1 MKASRARSR
10 LRVDAIVIHAIAP
23 VSQRR
28 LRRAWSRLRSR
39 QDAEEKAPTLG
50 TPRLAHAN
58 TSIRTPFRVLART
71 LLATLLT
78 LSGSIASAA
87 ESQPQ
92 GIVVQGSR
100 VYDPERDGDPVVN
113 NLQRRTFRY
122 FWQTANRTN
131 GLVPDRFPSPSF
143 ASIAGVGFAL
153 TAYVVGVERGYVS
166 RAQARLR
173 TLRTL
178 RFLARLPQGPEEEG
192 TAGFKGFYYHFLHM
206 NDGRRFETNEL
217 STVDTALLLGGVLLA
232 QTYFNTETRSER
244 EIRRLA
250 QEIYERVDWA
260 WAMNGGKTLSLGW
273 RPESGF
279 IPFNWTGYNE
289 AMLMYILALG
299 SPTHPIDPSTWNEWM
314 STYDET
320 WGTFSGQ
327 EFLAF
332 GPMFGHQ
339 YSHVWID
346 FRGIQDAF
354 MREKGIDYFENSR
367 RAAYAQRE
375 YARRNPMRWRGYDS
389 EIWGLTACDGPANIV
404 QAFHN
409 EERGFFTYMAR
420 GTAAPQV
427 VDDGTIAP
435 TAAVGSI
442 AFAPE
447 IVIPT
452 IRAFRARYGQHL
464 YQRYGF
470 LDAINPSF
478 TFTDVPLRH
487 GQIVE
492 NLGWV
497 ATDYL
502 AIDQGPIVAMIE
514 NYRSGLIW
522 TIMKRNPHI
531 RRGLELAGFTGGWL
545 GSPQAPSGADDERDE
560 NDADDEGQ
568 SEEGEPPLTSSR

>member
-1 MKASRARSR
+1 MNDAQSR
-10 LRVDAIVIHAIAP
+10 LRAAA
-23 VSQRR
+23 
-28 LRRAWSRLRSR
+28 RALFCC
-39 QDAEEKAPTLG
+39 LLLLFG
-50 TPRLAHAN
+50 
-58 TSIRTPFRVLART
+58 AR
-71 LLATLLT
+71 
-78 LSGSIASAA
+78 IFAA

-100 VYDPERDGDPVVN
+100 VFDPVRDGDPVVN
-113 NLQRRTFRY
+113 NLERRTFQF
-122 FWQTANRTN
+122 FWRTANRTN

-143 ASIAGVGFAL
+143 ASIAGVGFGL
-153 TAYVVGVERGYVS
+153 TAYVVGAERGYIS

-178 RFLARLPQGPEEEG
+178 RFLARLRQGPEEDG
-192 TAGFKGFYYHFLHM
+192 IGGHRGFYYHFLHM
-206 NDGRRFETNEL
+206 HNGERFGTTEL
-217 STVDTALLLGGVLLA
+217 STVDTALLMAGVLLV
-232 QTYFNTETRSER
+232 QSYFDSNSRAER

-250 QEIYERVDWA
+250 EQLYTRVDWV
-260 WAMNGGKTLSLGW
+260 WAQNGAKTLSHGW

-279 IPFNWTGYNE
+279 IPFVWRGYNE
-289 AMLMYILALG
+289 AMLLYVLALA
-299 SPTHPIDPSTWNEWM
+299 SPTHPIEPSAWDEWM
-314 STYDET
+314 KTYERS

-354 MREKGIDYFENSR
+354 MREKRIDYFENSR

-375 YARRNPMRWRGYDS
+375 YARKNPMRWRGYDG
-389 EIWGLTACDGPANIV
+389 EIWGLTACDGPADAV
-404 QAFHN
+404 QFFHN
-409 EERGFFTYMAR
+409 EERGFFTYQAR
-420 GTAAPQV
+420 GTAAPRV

-435 TAAVGSI
+435 TAAVASI

-452 IRAFRARYGQHL
+452 IRAFRARYGNHL
-464 YQRYGF
+464 YRRYGF
-470 LDAINPSF
+470 LDAVNPSF
-478 TFTDVPLRH
+478 TFENVPLRH
-487 GQIVE
+487 GQVVE

-497 ATDYL
+497 ASDYL

-514 NYRSGLIW
+514 NYRSELIW

-531 RRGLELAGFTGGWL
+531 RRGLERAGFTGGWL
-545 GSPQAPSGADDERDE
+545 GPGADEGDKGDQG
-560 NDADDEGQ
+560 DGDDEGDEDEDPVLTRSGQ
-568 SEEGEPPLTSSR
+568 SPVSE

>member
-1 MKASRARSR
+1 MKLSR
-10 LRVDAIVIHAIAP
+10 RV
-23 VSQRR
+23 
-28 LRRAWSRLRSR
+28 
-39 QDAEEKAPTLG
+39 
-50 TPRLAHAN
+50 AHLL
-58 TSIRTPFRVLART
+58 IQT
-71 LLATLLT
+71 LLGILLT
-78 LSGSIASAA
+78 VSASVAAAA
-87 ESQPQ
+87 ESQPP

-122 FWQTANRTN
+122 FWRTANPTN

-153 TAYVVGVERGYVS
+153 TSYVVGVERGYIS

-178 RFLARLPQGPEEEG
+178 RFLLQLPQGTEEEG
-192 TAGFKGFYYHFLHM
+192 TSGYRGFYYHFLHM
-206 NDGRRFETNEL
+206 DDGKRFGTTEI
-217 STVDTALLLGGVLLA
+217 STVDTALFLGGVLLA
-232 QTYFNTETRSER
+232 QTYFDNESRSER

-250 QEIYERVDWA
+250 EQLYTRVEWPWA
-260 WAMNGGKTLSLGW
+260 QNSGEALSHGW

-279 IPFNWTGYNE
+279 IPFDWHGYNE
-289 AMLMYILALG
+289 AMLMYVLALG
-299 SPTHPIDPSTWNEWM
+299 SPTHPIDASAWDEWLK
-314 STYDET
+314 TYRDS
-320 WGTFSGQ
+320 WGNFLGH
-327 EFLAF
+327 EFLSF
-332 GPMFGHQ
+332 GPLFGHQ

-367 RAAYAQRE
+367 RAVYAQRE
-375 YARRNPMRWRGYDS
+375 YARRNPMRWRGYDG
-389 EIWGLTACDGPANIV
+389 EIWGLTACDGPANTV
-404 QAFHN
+404 QIFQN

-420 GTAAPQV
+420 GTAAPKV

-435 TAAVGSI
+435 TAAVASI
-442 AFAPE
+442 PFAPE

-452 IRAFRARYGQHL
+452 IRAFRARYGEHL

-470 LDAINPSF
+470 LDAVNPSF

-531 RRGLELAGFTGGWL
+531 RRGLERAGFTGGWL
-545 GSPQAPSGADDERDE
+545 GPAATP
-560 NDADDEGQ
+560 
-568 SEEGEPPLTSSR
+568 SEEGDEGDKGDESDEREDESTEPPLTLTR